1 MNQDRS
7 GQSGDSTAMDAAAL
21 YIEEVFT
28 DQRVGT
34 IRRLTPVTADG
45 DKDPQRKVLFQ
56 GQAQILT
63 PNGALPINFELPAD
77 SLADAVAQFGDAAK
91 MALEDT
97 MRELQENAS
106 RSGLVD
112 RNSRYREYSQGS
124 WARRQDPIALGEP
137 GSVYYRNS
145 RPFWIKLSMRR
156 PWCAVWNHISNQ
168 QALFLTKIDQLLQL
182 EDAF

>member
-97 MRELQENAS
+97 MRELQE
-106 RSGLVD
+106 
-112 RNSRYREYSQGS
+112 
-124 WARRQDPIALGEP
+124 
-137 GSVYYRNS
+137 
-145 RPFWIKLSMRR
+145 MRR
-156 PWCAVWNHISNQ
+156 EAASSIVIPDTGSIPKDRGPGG
-168 QALFLTKIDQLLQL
+168 KIQLR
-182 EDAF
+182 